1 MPVLITVSNNIRIR
15 GANTPLRAAITA
27 ALTVDNPVY
36 LERKAKRRPTW
47 GIDKKIMLY
56 VLEGTDIIVPRG
68 FQQGLYTILHGL
80 KYDTSNIFTWQTTVV
95 PPVDFGQWNPR
106 YPLKA
111 DQAPALAALDGEN
124 GILVAPAGSG
134 KTVMGMRYVYERQ
147 QPAIWLTH
155 TKDLLYQSVKK
166 AEELLLGVGT
176 VGILGDGKQI
186 WGDGKMIVAT
196 VQTLGENP
204 KLVEVLKP
212 LIGTLVVDE
221 CLAAGTQIALADGT
235 LKPIEKICNSD
246 NVLGGFVSNV
256 FKRESETFLIVTQSG
271 ELICTDT
278 HTHIAIPKRLIKRSN
293 SHATLNPS
301 AKDVKEI
308 KTNELSPGDYLLIP
322 YSVPHIETSAWTPA
336 QLSFVAM
343 VITDGHIEK
352 SKSRVKVAVRK
363 DMDFYRI
370 AFREGLA
377 SFGCEASYKESINSR
392 GDLTLWSTNKQ
403 LINLLMTTFLV
414 PCGKKSDKV
423 VIAPTIMQAPLK
435 SIAAFLNTVFS
446 IEGTVSACRCNRL
459 VLDMTSKTFIEQMQ
473 FVLKKFQIHS
483 WFLRRKRTVAQ
494 HNDVFRLT
502 LGGQDLER
510 FQRIIG
516 SLFNPRKC
524 ELLQCNQRYIKK
536 ATTCR
541 VIYENQEYI
550 LVKVKKIQYQGIK
563 EVYDFTTTSHTFI
576 ANNHLTHNCHHFP
589 APAFVE
595 VAGQFAA
602 ANMLGLT
609 ATPERKDKL
618 EFYMYRG
625 IGPKVYEIKRSGLYE
640 AGRLIKPEIRFVYTN
655 FAYEQASDRNEINS
669 IDAGG
674 EELDYRALLDAL
686 IADEARAKLIAG
698 NILDHAHLPSIV
710 ITESVRYCY
719 ILKDMVARFTK
730 TRWGQVPRIAVI
742 HGPIQRYAWRAAGTE
757 HAARNMVKAGEALD
771 CRYSDRLK
779 RWEVQI
785 EQYTAHEYKEWQISN
800 AERKNRM
807 EACRKKEIDI
817 LFSTQLAREGLDLPH
832 LSIGHMAMPKR
843 GDAVGAKNG
852 AAVEQEIG
860 RIMRPD
866 PANPDKKAIWFD
878 YVDYNVGVFKSQYSS
893 RRSVYKRLDL
903 KLPNKP
909 RSEVENLDKFLGE
922 MAW

>member
-36 LERKAKRRPTW
+36 LERKSKRRPTW

-95 PPVDFGQWNPR
+95 PPVDFGQWNPQ
-106 YPLKA
+106 YPLKE
-111 DQAPALAALDGEN
+111 DQVPALAALDGEN

-212 LIGTLVVDE
+212 LIGTLVIDE
-221 CLAAGTQIALADGT
+221 
-235 LKPIEKICNSD
+235 
-246 NVLGGFVSNV
+246 
-256 FKRESETFLIVTQSG
+256 
-271 ELICTDT
+271 
-278 HTHIAIPKRLIKRSN
+278 
-293 SHATLNPS
+293 
-301 AKDVKEI
+301 
-308 KTNELSPGDYLLIP
+308 
-322 YSVPHIETSAWTPA
+322 
-336 QLSFVAM
+336 
-343 VITDGHIEK
+343 
-352 SKSRVKVAVRK
+352 
-363 DMDFYRI
+363 
-370 AFREGLA
+370 
-377 SFGCEASYKESINSR
+377 
-392 GDLTLWSTNKQ
+392 
-403 LINLLMTTFLV
+403 
-414 PCGKKSDKV
+414 
-423 VIAPTIMQAPLK
+423 
-435 SIAAFLNTVFS
+435 
-446 IEGTVSACRCNRL
+446 
-459 VLDMTSKTFIEQMQ
+459 
-473 FVLKKFQIHS
+473 
-483 WFLRRKRTVAQ
+483 
-494 HNDVFRLT
+494 
-502 LGGQDLER
+502 
-510 FQRIIG
+510 
-516 SLFNPRKC
+516 
-524 ELLQCNQRYIKK
+524 
-536 ATTCR
+536 
-541 VIYENQEYI
+541 
-550 LVKVKKIQYQGIK
+550 
-563 EVYDFTTTSHTFI
+563 
-576 ANNHLTHNCHHFP
+576 CHHFP

-640 AGRLIKPEIRFVYTN
+640 AGRLMKPEIRFVYTD
-655 FAYEQASDRNEINS
+655 FAHEQASDRNEINS

-719 ILKDMVARFTK
+719 ILKDMVERFAK
-730 TRWGQVPRIAVI
+730 TRWGQLPRIAVI
-742 HGPIQRYAWRAAGTE
+742 HGPIQRYAWRAPGTE

-785 EQYTAHEYKEWQISN
+785 EQYTAPEYKEWQISN
-800 AERKNRM
+800 TERKNRM

-843 GDAVGAKNG
+843 GDAVGSKNG

-866 PANPDKKAIWFD
+866 PANPNKKAIWFD
-878 YVDYNVGVFKSQYSS
+878 YVDYNVGVFRSQYSS

>member
-1 MPVLITVSNNIRIR
+1 LPVLITVSNNIRIR

-36 LERKAKRRPTW
+36 LERKSKRRPTW

-56 VLEGTDIIVPRG
+56 VLEGADIIAPRG
-68 FQQGLYTILHGL
+68 FQRNLYTILHGL
-80 KYDTSNIFTWQTTVV
+80 KYGTSNIFTWQTTVV

-106 YPLKA
+106 YPLKE
-111 DQAPALAALDGEN
+111 DQVPALAALDGEN

-155 TKDLLYQSVKK
+155 TKDLLYQSIKK

-204 KLVEVLKP
+204 KLVEILNP
-212 LIGTLVVDE
+212 LIGTLVIDE
-221 CLAAGTQIALADGT
+221 
-235 LKPIEKICNSD
+235 
-246 NVLGGFVSNV
+246 
-256 FKRESETFLIVTQSG
+256 
-271 ELICTDT
+271 
-278 HTHIAIPKRLIKRSN
+278 
-293 SHATLNPS
+293 
-301 AKDVKEI
+301 
-308 KTNELSPGDYLLIP
+308 
-322 YSVPHIETSAWTPA
+322 
-336 QLSFVAM
+336 
-343 VITDGHIEK
+343 
-352 SKSRVKVAVRK
+352 
-363 DMDFYRI
+363 
-370 AFREGLA
+370 
-377 SFGCEASYKESINSR
+377 
-392 GDLTLWSTNKQ
+392 
-403 LINLLMTTFLV
+403 
-414 PCGKKSDKV
+414 
-423 VIAPTIMQAPLK
+423 
-435 SIAAFLNTVFS
+435 
-446 IEGTVSACRCNRL
+446 
-459 VLDMTSKTFIEQMQ
+459 
-473 FVLKKFQIHS
+473 
-483 WFLRRKRTVAQ
+483 
-494 HNDVFRLT
+494 
-502 LGGQDLER
+502 
-510 FQRIIG
+510 
-516 SLFNPRKC
+516 
-524 ELLQCNQRYIKK
+524 
-536 ATTCR
+536 
-541 VIYENQEYI
+541 
-550 LVKVKKIQYQGIK
+550 
-563 EVYDFTTTSHTFI
+563 
-576 ANNHLTHNCHHFP
+576 CHHFP

-719 ILKDMVARFTK
+719 ILKDMVARFAK

-757 HAARNMVKAGEALD
+757 HAARNMVKAGEAIN
-771 CRYSDRLK
+771 CRYSDRLR
-779 RWEVQI
+779 RWEVQV
-785 EQYTAHEYKEWQISN
+785 EQYTAQEYKDWQIFN
-800 AERKNRM
+800 NERKNRM
-807 EACRKKEIDI
+807 EACRSKKVDI
-817 LFSTQLAREGLDLPH
+817 LFATQLAREGLDLPH

-843 GDAVGAKNG
+843 GDAVGSKNG

-866 PANPDKKAIWFD
+866 PANPNKKAIWFD

-922 MAW
+922 MTW